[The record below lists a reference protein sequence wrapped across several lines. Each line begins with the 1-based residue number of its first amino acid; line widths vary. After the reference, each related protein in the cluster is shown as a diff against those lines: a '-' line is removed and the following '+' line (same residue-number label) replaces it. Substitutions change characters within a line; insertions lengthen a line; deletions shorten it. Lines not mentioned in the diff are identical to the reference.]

1 MSITSI
7 TGSLLNS
14 VSSVSPTG
22 ASPLISSVDS
32 DGEGN
37 GSARLSGLAQAMSKL
52 QTLEKSDP
60 AKAKQVLS
68 DIANKLQAK
77 GKELG
82 GAEGGAAQYA
92 GGQVPAGG
100 GERRPVG
107 AAAGGAGAG
116 GAAAGRP
123 SRAPRAP
130 WARAERVRTGADA
143 DAGPDAVGA
152 RHHQRRPGRRRRLES
167 RNRKSQIAKGEIAKS
182 RRREY
187 PRYRFSGD

>member
-82 GAEGGAAQYA
+82 GAEGARLNTLAGKFQQAAASGDLSALQ
-92 GGQVPAGG
+92 PAGQAQAGQQQG
-100 GERRPVG
+100 GHHGHHGHHGRAQSAYGQAQTQTQDPTQSALDIINGALAGVG
-107 AAAGGAGAG
+107 
-116 GAAAGRP
+116 
-123 SRAPRAP
+123 
-130 WARAERVRTGADA
+130 V
-143 DAGPDAVGA
+143 
-152 RHHQRRPGRRRRLES
+152 
-167 RNRKSQIAKGEIAKS
+167 
-182 RRREY
+182 
-187 PRYRFSGD
+187 